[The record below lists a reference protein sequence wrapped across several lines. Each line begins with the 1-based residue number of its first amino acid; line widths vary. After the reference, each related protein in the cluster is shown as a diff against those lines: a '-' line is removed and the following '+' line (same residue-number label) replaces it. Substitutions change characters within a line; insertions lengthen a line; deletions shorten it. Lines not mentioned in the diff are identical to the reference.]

1 MKKTF
6 ISLLAGASLLG
17 LVGFGTAHAACNYTA
32 EQIGNQLPFIMK
44 GAKIYKQKEI
54 TPQVCSIIMQV
65 QTPMGQ
71 SQFVPIFTLGD
82 KGIIIGTLF
91 QNKQNVT
98 GTELMA
104 IQQAASS
111 KNFASVKNEL
121 NSIAMATY
129 TPPKPNGKILYAF
142 VDPLCPFCHMVEP
155 KLQKLADESHYT
167 VKIMPFIVHG
177 QPAYDKAAS
186 FICSK
191 LNFADYIKG
200 DFGRANV
207 CPQAK
212 DLLTKAQKIDTKLG
226 LSGTPT
232 FFTSDG
238 KMIVGANE
246 VELKQ
251 VLGIIK

>member
-17 LVGFGTAHAACNYTA
+17 LVGFGTAHAACNYTVKQL
-32 EQIGNQLPFIMK
+32 ENQLPFMMK
-44 GAKIYKQKEI
+44 NPKIYKQQEI

-71 SQFVPIFTLGD
+71 EQFVPVFTLGD

-104 IQQAASS
+104 IQQAASA

-142 VDPLCPFCHMVEP
+142 VDPLCPFCHMIEP
-155 KLQKLADESHYT
+155 HLQKLADESHYT

-200 DFGRANV
+200 DYGKANV

-238 KMIVGANE
+238 QMIVGANI
-246 VELKQ
+246 VQLKQ
-251 VLGIIK
+251 VLGVK

>member
-1 MKKTF
+1 MKKSF
-6 ISLLAGASLLG
+6 VSLLAAASLFGFIG
-17 LVGFGTAHAACNYTA
+17 LGTAHAKCDYTVKQL
-32 EQIGNQLPFIMK
+32 ESQLPFLM
-44 GAKIYKQKEI
+44 GSTKIYQQKEV
-54 TPQVCSIIMQV
+54 TPQTCSIIMQV
-65 QTPMGQ
+65 KTPMGQ
-71 SQFVPIFTLGD
+71 TQFVPLFTLGN
-82 KGIIIGTLF
+82 KGVIVGTLF

-98 GTELMA
+98 GNELMA
-104 IQQAASS
+104 IQQAASA

-142 VDPLCPFCHMVEP
+142 VDPLCPFCHMIEP
-155 KLQKLADESHYT
+155 HLQKLADESHYT

-200 DFGRANV
+200 DYGKANV
-207 CPQAK
+207 CSQAK
-212 DLLTKAQKIDTKLG
+212 ELLTKAQKIDTKLG

-238 KMIVGANE
+238 KMIVGANI

-251 VLGIIK
+251 VLGIK

>member
-17 LVGFGTAHAACNYTA
+17 LVGFGTAHAACNYTVKQL
-32 EQIGNQLPFIMK
+32 ENQLPFMMK
-44 GAKIYKQKEI
+44 NPKIYKQQEI

-71 SQFVPIFTLGD
+71 EQFVPVFTLGD

-121 NSIAMATY
+121 NSIAIATY

-142 VDPLCPFCHMVEP
+142 VDPLCPFCHMIEP
-155 KLQKLADESHYT
+155 HLQKLADESHYT

-200 DFGRANV
+200 DYGKANV

-238 KMIVGANE
+238 QMIVGANI
-246 VELKQ
+246 VQLKQ
-251 VLGIIK
+251 ILGVK

>member
-17 LVGFGTAHAACNYTA
+17 LVGFGTAHAACNYTVKQL
-32 EQIGNQLPFIMK
+32 ENQLPFMMK
-44 GAKIYKQKEI
+44 NPKIYKQQEI

-71 SQFVPIFTLGD
+71 EQFVPVFTLGD

-104 IQQAASS
+104 IQQAATE

-121 NSIAMATY
+121 NSIAIATY

-142 VDPLCPFCHMVEP
+142 VDPLCPFCHMIEP
-155 KLQKLADESHYT
+155 HLQKLADESHYT
-167 VKIMPFIVHG
+167 IKIMPFIVHG

-200 DFGRANV
+200 DYGKANV

-212 DLLTKAQKIDTKLG
+212 ELLTKAQKIDTKLG

-238 KMIVGANE
+238 KMIVGANI

-251 VLGIIK
+251 VLGIK

>member
-17 LVGFGTAHAACNYTA
+17 LVGFGTAHAACNYTVKQL
-32 EQIGNQLPFIMK
+32 ENQLPFMMK
-44 GAKIYKQKEI
+44 NPKIYKQQEI
-54 TPQVCSIIMQV
+54 TPQTCSIIMQV
-65 QTPMGQ
+65 QTPMVQ
-71 SQFVPIFTLGD
+71 EQFVPVFTLGD

-104 IQQAASS
+104 IQQAASA

-142 VDPLCPFCHMVEP
+142 VDPLCPFCHMIEP
-155 KLQKLADESHYT
+155 HLQKLADESHYT

-200 DFGRANV
+200 DYGKANV

-212 DLLTKAQKIDTKLG
+212 ELLSKAQKIDTKLG

-238 KMIVGANE
+238 KMIVGANI

-251 VLGIIK
+251 VLGIK

>member
-1 MKKTF
+1 MKITF
-6 ISLLAGASLLG
+6 MSLLAGASLLG
-17 LVGFGTAHAACNYTA
+17 LVGFGTAHAACNYTVKQL
-32 EQIGNQLPFIMK
+32 ENQLPFMMK
-44 GAKIYKQKEI
+44 NPKIYKQQEI

-71 SQFVPIFTLGD
+71 EQFVPVFTLGD

-104 IQQAASS
+104 IQQAASA

-142 VDPLCPFCHMVEP
+142 VDPLCPFCHMIEP
-155 KLQKLADESHYT
+155 HLQKLADESHYT

-200 DFGRANV
+200 DYGKANV

-251 VLGIIK
+251 VLGIK